1 MVSTVQH
8 TPLNNGKVDELFIRE

>member
-8 TPLNNGKVDELFIRE
+8 TPLNNGKVDELFIQE